1 MARRHLDAETLQRI
15 AARDL
20 DRAELRAAGWHL
32 YKCRRCRGRLRQA
45 LDDGDLVLER
55 LFAGHPPVDVFARPE
70 YRSAFTGAV
79 SGLAASLASRRQQE
93 RLSAGWLDEVLALPA
108 SWRVQAVERHP
119 ERATWSFAEGLLVAC
134 QKSWSGDA
142 AEAAELASLALRTL
156 SILRRGEPDARSVDR
171 DLLADLEAR
180 AWAYLGNCRRLRS
193 DLRGGA
199 EAFRR
204 ALLWVE
210 RGTGDGAERG
220 RILDLHA
227 SLLRAQRHFAE
238 ADQALE
244 QAIRLYGSVGD
255 EGGVARVL
263 IKQAMTAGYAGD
275 LDRAVELDRRALELL
290 AGQRNPR
297 LHLTATHNLLQ
308 DLFELGRY
316 DEAQD
321 LLAEA
326 RRLEEAHG
334 DAVDRLRIRW
344 FEGNLARDTG
354 NAAAAEEALLAARQS
369 FIEMGM
375 PYEAALV
382 SLDLAVLYT
391 EQGRSSETRELARE
405 MLPIFQSQDV
415 GREALATLMLFQ
427 QAALADSL
435 TARLAREV
443 AVAMRHGRSL
453 VALRNPPPS

>member
-1 MARRHLDAETLQRI
+1 M
-15 AARDL
+15 
-20 DRAELRAAGWHL
+20 
-32 YKCRRCRGRLRQA
+32 
-45 LDDGDLVLER
+45 
-55 LFAGHPPVDVFARPE
+55 
-70 YRSAFTGAV
+70 
-79 SGLAASLASRRQQE
+79 
-93 RLSAGWLDEVLALPA
+93 
-108 SWRVQAVERHP
+108 
-119 ERATWSFAEGLLVAC
+119 
-134 QKSWSGDA
+134 
-142 AEAAELASLALRTL
+142 RTL

-204 ALLWVE
+204 ALLWIE

-275 LDRAVELDRRALELL
+275 LDRAVELDRRALALL

-382 SLDLAVLYT
+382 SLDLAVLYA